1 MVRSSARYLGGA
13 ELKQLQKVAQLTLEK
28 ELETTVNHR
37 SNTFSTGIGMAD
49 ILAHL
54 HVDEDTLSAAV
65 LYRSVREGLITLED
79 IQQQFGE
86 QVLSLVKGTLA
97 MGKLSEL
104 IEKINV

>member
-1 MVRSSARYLGGA
+1 M
-13 ELKQLQKVAQLTLEK
+13 
-28 ELETTVNHR
+28 NHR

>member
-1 MVRSSARYLGGA
+1 
-13 ELKQLQKVAQLTLEK
+13 
-28 ELETTVNHR
+28 
-37 SNTFSTGIGMAD
+37 MAD

-86 QVLSLVKGTLA
+86 QFGLVQGTLA

-104 IEKINV
+104 IEKNKRLEDHLITISASI